1 MVSVL
6 GCSARWRINL
16 PLLPQVLE
24 HMEYPFQALC
34 LQCNVLT
41 ICALLS
47 KYSLFLSLK
56 ISATFCDW
64 LQSTKTLLLFDL
76 SFGAQKSKILSWPL
90 GSSWAQCC
98 YGQALLLS
106 DTNTEF
112 ANFCFQLSSEFLG
125 KIPCCIS
132 KNGNVIF

>member
-1 MVSVL
+1 MCVLILFRLRNFFHIYIL

-24 HMEYPFQALC
+24 HMEYPFQALF

-64 LQSTKTLLLFDL
+64 LESTKTILCFDL
-76 SFGAQKSKILSWPL
+76 SFGAKKSKILAWPV
-90 GSSWAQCC
+90 GSSWAQCQGC
-98 YGQALLLS
+98 GVTDRPYYCPAPTQNSLMFP
-106 DTNTEF
+106 N
-112 ANFCFQLSSEFLG
+112 
-125 KIPCCIS
+125 
-132 KNGNVIF
+132 